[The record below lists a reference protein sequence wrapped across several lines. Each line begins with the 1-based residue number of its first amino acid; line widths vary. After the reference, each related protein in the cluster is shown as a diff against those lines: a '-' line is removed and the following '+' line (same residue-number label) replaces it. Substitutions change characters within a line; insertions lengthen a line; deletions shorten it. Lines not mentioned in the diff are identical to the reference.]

1 MERATNNDGAVSE
14 RVAAGSE
21 PDFNRGE
28 VVEESRFERPWILGS

>member
-1 MERATNNDGAVSE
+1 MERATNNDGAVSK

-28 VVEESRFERPWILGS
+28 VGEEFGFERPWISGS